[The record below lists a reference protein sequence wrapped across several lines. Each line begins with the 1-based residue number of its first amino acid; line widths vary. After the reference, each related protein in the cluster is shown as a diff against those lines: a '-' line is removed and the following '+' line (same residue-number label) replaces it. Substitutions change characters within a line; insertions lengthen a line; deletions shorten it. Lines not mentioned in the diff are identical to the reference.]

1 MIHKYRMS
9 EFFLELFSE
18 EIPVGLQ
25 KNLREKI
32 FNDFKSLFDDRSIR
46 FKKAFNF
53 SSPNRVVIVFEGLDK
68 QIQIKS
74 EEIRGPKT
82 NAPDQALEG
91 FIRSNKIEK
100 KNLYKKKNEKDEFY
114 FYKTKS
120 KTLKTQDLLSKF
132 IPKILGNY
140 QWKKSM
146 KWGEFDLNWGRP
158 LKSILS
164 IFDKRIISFK
174 FHHLTSS
181 NLTFLDKDF
190 EDKKRS
196 FENFKKYEKF
206 FENNG
211 VIINQSKRLKII
223 NKSFLNILGKKRLKI
238 NQNPKL
244 MDEVVNLVDSPN
256 ILLCKFDKKFL
267 SVPKEILT
275 LTMESHQKYFPT
287 FNDKNEI
294 TNEFLIVTNKK
305 DKKGLIK
312 IGNERVVDARLSDA
326 EFFWNKDKTQ
336 NLVKKVSELKS
347 MNFFKGLGS
356 YFDKV
361 QRMRKIGGMISD
373 ELLISKEK
381 VELLASICK
390 TDLTSDLV
398 AEFPELQGLMG
409 GYFSEYQGFDK
420 DISLA
425 ISEQYLPIGLNS
437 MVPKKPFSV
446 ALSITDKI
454 DTLVGFFGINEKP
467 TSSKDPLALRR
478 IALGVIRT
486 TIENKKNL
494 KINDLLSYSSR
505 LYDDQGYN
513 LENKDLQDEL
523 NDFLKDRFRYYLKE
537 KNIRYDIIKATLSSF
552 SLNKLF
558 SSFEKAKCLN
568 KVINSQIG
576 IDINSSYKRAS
587 NILDYEMKNNEIEL
601 NDLTDPAIFK
611 SDFEKNLYKKINYIR
626 KYYSTINSN
635 ENFEKSL
642 SILAETKKEVFEFFD
657 NVKVNENNET
667 LRKNRL
673 ELINMLCR
681 TFQNYIN
688 FQFLKANNE

>member
-1 MIHKYRMS
+1 MS

-18 EIPVGLQ
+18 EIPAGLQ

-32 FNDFKSLFDDRSIR
+32 FEDFKNLFEEKSIR
-46 FKKAFNF
+46 SKKNF
-53 SSPNRVVIVFEGLDK
+53 SFSTPNRLVLVFEGLDK
-68 QIQIKS
+68 QIKIKS
-74 EEIRGPKT
+74 KEIRGPKT
-82 NAPDQALEG
+82 SAPEQALEG
-91 FIRSNKIEK
+91 FLRSNKINK
-100 KNLYKKKNEKDEFY
+100 KDLFKKKTEKDEFY
-114 FYKTKS
+114 FYKTVATS
-120 KTLKTQDLLSKF
+120 LKTHDLLTEF
-132 IPKILGNY
+132 IPKILSNY

-164 IFDKRIISFK
+164 IFDKKIVSFK

-190 EDKKRS
+190 EEKKRS

-206 FENNG
+206 FEDNG
-211 VIINQSKRLKII
+211 VIINQNKRLKII
-223 NKSFLNILGKKRLKI
+223 NKSFLKILGKKGLKI
-238 NQNPKL
+238 NENPKL
-244 MDEVVNLVDSPN
+244 IDEVVNLVDSPN
-256 ILLCKFDKKFL
+256 VLLCKFDKKFL

-398 AEFPELQGLMG
+398 GEFPELQGLMG

-437 MVPKKPFSV
+437 IVPKKPFSV
-446 ALSITDKI
+446 TLSITDKI

-478 IALGVIRT
+478 VALGIIRT
-486 TIENKKNL
+486 IIENRKNL
-494 KINDLLSYSSR
+494 KINDLLNYSSR

-513 LENKDLQDEL
+513 LENKDLQKEL
-523 NDFLKDRFRYYLKE
+523 QDFLKDRFRYYLKDKE
-537 KNIRYDIIKATLSSF
+537 IRYDIIEATLSSF
-552 SLNKLF
+552 SLNNLF

-568 KVINSQIG
+568 KVINTQIG

-587 NILDYEMKNNEIEL
+587 NILDHEMKNNEIEI
-601 NDLTDPAIFK
+601 NDTTDPGIFK
-611 SDFEKNLYKKINYIR
+611 SDFEKNLYKKINDIK
-626 KYYSTINSN
+626 KYYSTINSD
-635 ENFEKSL
+635 ENCEKSL

-657 NVKVNENNET
+657 NVKVNEDNET

-673 ELINMLCR
+673 ELINMLCK

-688 FQFLKANNE
+688 FRFLKAHNE

>member
-1 MIHKYRMS
+1 MS

-18 EIPVGLQ
+18 EIPAGLQ
-25 KNLREKI
+25 RNLREKI
-32 FNDFKSLFDDRSIR
+32 FEDFKNLFEEKSIKS
-46 FKKAFNF
+46 KKNF
-53 SSPNRVVIVFEGLDK
+53 SFSTPNRLVLVFEGLDK
-68 QIQIKS
+68 QIKIKS
-74 EEIRGPKT
+74 KEVRGPKT
-82 NAPDQALEG
+82 SAPEQALEG
-91 FIRSNKIEK
+91 FLRSNKINK
-100 KNLYKKKNEKDEFY
+100 KDLFKKKIEKDEFY
-114 FYKTKS
+114 FYKTVATS
-120 KTLKTQDLLSKF
+120 LKTHDLLTEF
-132 IPKILGNY
+132 IPKILSNY

-164 IFDKRIISFK
+164 IFDKKIVSFK
-174 FHHLTSS
+174 FHHLASS

-190 EDKKRS
+190 EDKKKS
-196 FENFKKYEKF
+196 FENFKNYEKF
-206 FENNG
+206 FEKNG
-211 VIINQSKRLKII
+211 VIVNQNKRLKII
-223 NKSFLNILGKKRLKI
+223 NKSFSKILNKKGFKI
-238 NQNPKL
+238 YENSKL
-244 MDEVVNLVDSPN
+244 MDEVVNIVDNPN
-256 ILLCKFDKKFL
+256 ILLCKFNKKFL
-267 SVPKEILT
+267 SVPKEILI
-275 LTMESHQKYFPT
+275 LTMESHQKYFPI
-287 FNDKNEI
+287 FNDKDEI
-294 TNEFLIVTNKK
+294 TNEFLIVSNKK
-305 DKKGLIK
+305 DNKGLIK

-336 NLVKKVSELKS
+336 NLVKKVSELKL

-390 TDLTSDLV
+390 TDLTSDIV

-409 GYFSEYQGFDK
+409 GYFSKHQGFDK

-437 MVPKKPFSV
+437 MIPKKPFSV

-478 IALGVIRT
+478 IALGIIRT

-494 KINDLLSYSSR
+494 KINDLLNYSSR
-505 LYDDQGYN
+505 LFDDQGYN
-513 LENKDLQDEL
+513 LDNKDLQNEL
-523 NDFLKDRFRYYLKE
+523 HDFLKDRFRYYLKE
-537 KNIRYDIIKATLSSF
+537 KEIRYDIIEATLSSF

-576 IDINSSYKRAS
+576 IDINLTYKRAS
-587 NILDYEMKNNEIEL
+587 NILDYEMKNNEIEI
-601 NDLTDPAIFK
+601 NDVTDPAIFK
-611 SDFEKNLYKKINYIR
+611 SDFEKNLYKKINQIR
-626 KYYSTINSN
+626 KYYSTINSD

>member
-1 MIHKYRMS
+1 MS

-18 EIPVGLQ
+18 EIPAGLQ
-25 KNLREKI
+25 RNLREKI
-32 FNDFKSLFDDRSIR
+32 FEDFKNLFKEKSIKS
-46 FKKAFNF
+46 KKNF
-53 SSPNRVVIVFEGLDK
+53 SFSTPNRLVLVFEGLDK
-68 QIQIKS
+68 QIKIKS
-74 EEIRGPKT
+74 KEVRGPKT
-82 NAPDQALEG
+82 SAPEQALEG
-91 FIRSNKIEK
+91 FLRSNKIDK
-100 KNLYKKKNEKDEFY
+100 KYLFKKKTEKDEFY
-114 FYKTKS
+114 FYKTVATS
-120 KTLKTQDLLSKF
+120 LKTHDLLTEF
-132 IPKILGNY
+132 IPKILSNY

-164 IFDKRIISFK
+164 IFDKKIVSFK
-174 FHHLTSS
+174 FHHLASS

-190 EDKKRS
+190 EDKKKS
-196 FENFKKYEKF
+196 FENFKQYEKF
-206 FENNG
+206 FEKNG
-211 VIINQSKRLKII
+211 VIINQNKRLKII
-223 NKSFLNILGKKRLKI
+223 NKSFSKILNKKGFKVYE
-238 NQNPKL
+238 NSKL
-244 MDEVVNLVDSPN
+244 MDEVVNLVDNPN
-256 ILLCKFDKKFL
+256 VLLCKFDKKFL
-267 SVPKEILT
+267 SVPKEILI
-275 LTMESHQKYFPT
+275 LTMESHQKYFPI

-294 TNEFLIVTNKK
+294 TNEFLIVSNKK

-336 NLVKKVSELKS
+336 NLVKKVSELKL

-437 MVPKKPFSV
+437 MVPKKSFSV

-478 IALGVIRT
+478 IALGIIRV

-494 KINDLLSYSSR
+494 KINDLLNYSSR
-505 LYDDQGYN
+505 LYNDQGYN
-513 LENKDLQDEL
+513 LDNKDLLNEL
-523 NDFLKDRFRYYLKE
+523 HNFLKDRFRYYLKE
-537 KNIRYDIIKATLSSF
+537 KEIRHDIIEAALSSF

-587 NILDYEMKNNEIEL
+587 NILDYEMKNNKIEM
-601 NDLTDPAIFK
+601 NDITDPAIFK
-611 SDFEKNLYKKINYIR
+611 SDFEKNLYKKINVIK
-626 KYYSTINSN
+626 KYYSTINSD

-681 TFQNYIN
+681 TFENYIN

>member
-1 MIHKYRMS
+1 MS

-18 EIPVGLQ
+18 EIPAGLQ
-25 KNLREKI
+25 KNLREKV
-32 FNDFKSLFDDRSIR
+32 FEDFKNLFEEKSIKS
-46 FKKAFNF
+46 KKNF
-53 SSPNRVVIVFEGLDK
+53 SFSTPNRLVLVFEGLDK
-68 QIQIKS
+68 QIKIKS
-74 EEIRGPKT
+74 KEIRGPKT
-82 NAPDQALEG
+82 SAPEQALEG
-91 FIRSNKIEK
+91 FLRSNKINK
-100 KNLYKKKNEKDEFY
+100 KDLFKKKTEKDEFY
-114 FYKTKS
+114 FYKTVATS
-120 KTLKTQDLLSKF
+120 LKTHDLLTQF
-132 IPKILGNY
+132 IPKILSNY

-164 IFDKRIISFK
+164 IFDKKIVSFK

-190 EDKKRS
+190 EEKKRS

-206 FENNG
+206 FEDNG
-211 VIINQSKRLKII
+211 VIINQNKRLKII
-223 NKSFLNILGKKRLKI
+223 NKSFLKILGKKGLKI
-238 NQNPKL
+238 NENPKL

-256 ILLCKFDKKFL
+256 VLLCKFDKKFL

-336 NLVKKVSELKS
+336 NLVKKVSDLKS
-347 MNFFKGLGS
+347 INFFKGLGS

-398 AEFPELQGLMG
+398 GEFPELQGLMG
-409 GYFSEYQGFDK
+409 GYFSEYQGFDR

-437 MVPKKPFSV
+437 IVPKKPFSV
-446 ALSITDKI
+446 TLSITDKI

-478 IALGVIRT
+478 VALGIIRT
-486 TIENKKNL
+486 IIENRKNL
-494 KINDLLSYSSR
+494 KINDLLNYSSR

-513 LENKDLQDEL
+513 LENKDLQKEL
-523 NDFLKDRFRYYLKE
+523 QDFLKDRFRYYLKDKE
-537 KNIRYDIIKATLSSF
+537 IRYDIIEATLSSF
-552 SLNKLF
+552 SLNNLF

-568 KVINSQIG
+568 KVINTQIG

-587 NILDYEMKNNEIEL
+587 NILDHEMKNNEIEI
-601 NDLTDPAIFK
+601 NDTTDPGIFK
-611 SDFEKNLYKKINYIR
+611 SDFEKNLYKKINDIK
-626 KYYSTINSN
+626 KYYSAINSD
-635 ENFEKSL
+635 ENCEKSL

-657 NVKVNENNET
+657 NVKVNEDNET

-673 ELINMLCR
+673 ELINMLCK

-688 FQFLKANNE
+688 FRFLKAHNE